1 MVKVEIYRLNNDG
14 TQKIIAVCRL
24 ENNLV
29 VCDGEEPFLDYLSKE
44 GIKNYSVM
52 PPVKISLKD
61 GKLFLEQLKNN
72 FKSGY
77 LNASEIIED

>member
-1 MVKVEIYRLNNDG
+1 MAKVEIYRLNNDG
-14 TQKIIAVCRL
+14 TQKVIATCRL
-24 ENNLV
+24 DNNLV

>member
-44 GIKNYSVM
+44 GIKNYVLRNLKFEGNKEKKIRIE
-52 PPVKISLKD
+52 VK
-61 GKLFLEQLKNN
+61 E
-72 FKSGY
+72 
-77 LNASEIIED
+77 